1 MAAPI
6 MAIDTIIQGVLRL
19 PVKNVE
25 LSLLREAKDEIKN
38 NNAKYPS
45 IVKITIT
52 GVMVYRFYSA

>member
-38 NNAKYPS
+38 NKKGDNYKSEYN
-45 IVKITIT
+45 KETID
-52 GVMVYRFYSA
+52 FK